1 MMKLS
6 HFFFLILIPV
16 LYSCS
21 SDEHYL
27 DFTIEKQDIKIAKA
41 FWGRIK
47 ILSGNMDYS
56 INNLNSDIAEA
67 YIYED
72 GEYGNIVIKPIQKG
86 KATIEIT
93 DNICHTSII
102 IKAEVVDNEIGTI
115 IRESNHPLLKEGGF
129 LWFKE
134 DEKRSFR
141 ITVQDVDI
149 AKGLYSIY
157 KSEKKYYLSLASKND
172 DGNEATEV
180 YDIGESDYVALYMLN
195 TVLNLGLFETTRS
208 APPPKAHWLRMK
220 GINNEYNINCIASTD
235 EGYDIEGETR

>member
-115 IRESNHPLLKEGGF
+115 IRESNHPL
-129 LWFKE
+129 
-134 DEKRSFR
+134 
-141 ITVQDVDI
+141 
-149 AKGLYSIY
+149 
-157 KSEKKYYLSLASKND
+157 
-172 DGNEATEV
+172 
-180 YDIGESDYVALYMLN
+180 
-195 TVLNLGLFETTRS
+195 FETTRS